1 MMENSNYINRGNF
14 DGRSLNKRNRRRNRN
29 KPNKE
34 EKKYIPKSSITS
46 NYDSGRANDLTRKL
60 NGVNLMNEKIETT
73 HPGSNRENTI
83 VSSTTDGIGGNFIS
97 GIVSSENVSSENVSS
112 ENVSSENVRGEDVNG
127 ENDSGGNDSGG
138 SNCGRYNGSL
148 VVDKGSE
155 DEKDRII
162 KTNNSHNIINGEEV
176 NIEGKEKNYLNNGE
190 LVEEPLEFEEK
201 LKMWKGTVNSIKE
214 KREDEIKLQQQ
225 RQLNV
230 ENIKLAHTLN
240 KEEKISEKMYLEQL
254 KKDEE
259 LAKQIELEL
268 NKDIRNE
275 LSLMEQEDF
284 KLATIIQNSFESEQ
298 STTCGDDNYKKKSK
312 TKLFTEKLKSFFRR
326 KSSANN

>member
-34 EKKYIPKSSITS
+34 EKIYIPKSSITS

-73 HPGSNRENTI
+73 THPGSNRENTI
-83 VSSTTDGIGGNFIS
+83 VSSTTDGIGGI
-97 GIVSSENVSSENVSS
+97 VSSENVSS
-112 ENVSSENVRGEDVNG
+112 ENVSSENVRGGNG
-127 ENDSGGNDSGG
+127 SGG

-155 DEKDRII
+155 DEKDTVI
-162 KTNNSHNIINGEEV
+162 KTNNSHNIINGQEE

>member
-34 EKKYIPKSSITS
+34 EKIYIPKSSITS

-73 HPGSNRENTI
+73 THPGSNRENTI
-83 VSSTTDGIGGNFIS
+83 VSSTTDGIGGI
-97 GIVSSENVSSENVSS
+97 VSS
-112 ENVSSENVRGEDVNG
+112 ENVSSENVRGGNG
-127 ENDSGGNDSGG
+127 SGG

-155 DEKDRII
+155 DEKDTVI
-162 KTNNSHNIINGEEV
+162 KTNNSHNIINGQEE

>member
-1 MMENSNYINRGNF
+1 MENSNYINRGNF

-34 EKKYIPKSSITS
+34 EKIYIPKSSITS

-73 HPGSNRENTI
+73 THPGSNRENTI
-83 VSSTTDGIGGNFIS
+83 VSSTTDGIGGI
-97 GIVSSENVSSENVSS
+97 VSSENVSS
-112 ENVSSENVRGEDVNG
+112 ENVSSENVRGGNG
-127 ENDSGGNDSGG
+127 SGG

-155 DEKDRII
+155 DEKDTVI
-162 KTNNSHNIINGEEV
+162 KTNNSHNIINGQEE